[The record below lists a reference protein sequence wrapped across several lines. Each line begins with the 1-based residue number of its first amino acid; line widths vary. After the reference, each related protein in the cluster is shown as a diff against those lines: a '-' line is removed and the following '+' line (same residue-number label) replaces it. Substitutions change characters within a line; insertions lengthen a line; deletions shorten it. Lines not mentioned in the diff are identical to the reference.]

1 MLLHKDTTILSEIND
16 FFTTSE
22 KAIVSIFR
30 VLNTMSVSEK
40 LFSKNDACNVRYRS
54 IDKLTLLLLFP
65 FFEIKDASHFGGS
78 ALYKIISCGKDV
90 FYRMLN
96 DSSIDWRSV
105 SYKLNLRLLKTTA
118 ANSEP
123 QEKNVS
129 RCLIIDDTDLHKTGR
144 HIEFLGRIFSHV
156 SRTSILGFKG
166 LVMAYHDGKSLFA
179 LDAALHCEKGKNQKK
194 PYGLTPTQ
202 AKERYSKKRAKESI
216 SKKRTQECF
225 TSKIDSMISMIRGAI
240 TKGIRFDYLLVDSW
254 FTCFELVNFIK
265 TRKIACNLL
274 GMIKMGITKYSF
286 NGSLL
291 SAKQIVDYSK
301 RKKQLKRSRKLGYSY
316 IECIVDFQGIKV
328 KLFFCKTSHKGKW
341 HGLLTT
347 NLDLSF
353 EQAYKIYSTRWS
365 IEVFFK
371 ESKQHL
377 GLGKCQSQD
386 FDAQIASITISM
398 LQYNILAVAK
408 RFSDYE
414 TLGEL
419 FRTANA
425 EIIELTIA
433 ERIWLIIIEIIA
445 QLADLLDI
453 ETEVLMEKIITD
465 NQRFEK
471 LLNYRSL
478 MQAG

>member
-1 MLLHKDTTILSEIND
+1 M
-16 FFTTSE
+16 
-22 KAIVSIFR
+22 
-30 VLNTMSVSEK
+30 
-40 LFSKNDACNVRYRS
+40 
-54 IDKLTLLLLFP
+54 
-65 FFEIKDASHFGGS
+65 
-78 ALYKIISCGKDV
+78 
-90 FYRMLN
+90 
-96 DSSIDWRSV
+96 
-105 SYKLNLRLLKTTA
+105 
-118 ANSEP
+118 
-123 QEKNVS
+123 
-129 RCLIIDDTDLHKTGR
+129 
-144 HIEFLGRIFSHV
+144 
-156 SRTSILGFKG
+156 LGFKG

-179 LDAALHCEKGKNQKK
+179 IDAALHCEKGKNQKK

-202 AKERYSKKRAKESI
+202 AKERYSKKRANNSI

-225 TSKIDSMISMIRGAI
+225 TTKIDSLISMVRLAI

-254 FTCFELVNFIK
+254 FTCFELVQFIK
-265 TRKIACNLL
+265 TRKIDCHFL
-274 GMIKMGITKYSF
+274 GMIKMGTTKYSF

-291 SAKQIVDYSK
+291 SAKQLVEYAK

-316 IECIVDFQGIKV
+316 IECVVDFKGIKV
-328 KLFFCKTSHKGKW
+328 KLFFCKTSHKAKW

-347 NLDLSF
+347 DLELSF
-353 EQAYKIYSTRWS
+353 EQAYKIYATRWS

-398 LQYNILAVAK
+398 LQYNILSVAK

-419 FRTANA
+419 FRSANA

-433 ERIWLIIIEIIA
+433 ERIWLIITEIIA
-445 QLADLLDI
+445 QLADLFDI
-453 ETEVLMEKIITD
+453 DTEVLMDKIITD

-471 LLNYRSL
+471 LLNYKCL

>member
-1 MLLHKDTTILSEIND
+1 MLLSKDTTILSELKD

-22 KAIVSIFR
+22 KAIDSIFR
-30 VLNTMSVSEK
+30 VLHSIRVSEK
-40 LFSKNDACNVRYRS
+40 QFFKNDACNVKYRS
-54 IDKLTLLLLFP
+54 FDKLTLLLLFP
-65 FFEIKDASHFGGS
+65 FFDIKDASHFRDS

-96 DSSIDWRSV
+96 DSSIDWRSI

-118 ANSEP
+118 VNSEP
-123 QEKNVS
+123 QETEVT

-144 HIEFLGRIFSHV
+144 RIELIGRIFNHV
-156 SRTSILGFKG
+156 SKTSILGFKG

-194 PYGLTPTQ
+194 PFGLTPTQ

-216 SKKRTQECF
+216 AKKRTQECF
-225 TSKIDSMISMIRGAI
+225 TTKIDSMISMIRGAI
-240 TKGIRFDYLLVDSW
+240 IKGIRFDYLLVDSW
-254 FTCFELVNFIK
+254 FTCFELVQFIK
-265 TRKIACNLL
+265 TRKIDCHYL
-274 GMIKMGITKYSF
+274 GMIKMGITKYLF
-286 NGSLL
+286 NGSSL
-291 SAKQIVDYSK
+291 SAKEIVDYSK

-347 NLDLSF
+347 NLDLNF
-353 EQAYKIYSTRWS
+353 EQAYKIYATRWS

-398 LQYNILAVAK
+398 LQYNILSVAK

-419 FRTANA
+419 FRTAKT
-425 EIIELTIA
+425 EIVELTIA
-433 ERIWLIIIEIIA
+433 ERIWLIITGIIA
-445 QLADLLDI
+445 HLADLFDI
-453 ETEVLMEKIITD
+453 DTEVLMEKIITD

-471 LLNYRSL
+471 LFNYKCL

>member
-1 MLLHKDTTILSEIND
+1 MLQHKDTTILSEITD

-22 KAIVSIFR
+22 KAISSIFR
-30 VLNTMSVSEK
+30 VLHSMSVSET
-40 LFSKNDACNVRYRS
+40 LFFKNDACNVKYRS
-54 IDKLTLLLLFP
+54 LDKLTLLLLFP
-65 FFEIKDASHFGGS
+65 FFEIKDASHFAGS
-78 ALYKIISCGKDV
+78 ALYKMISCGKDV

-96 DSSIDWRSV
+96 DSNIDWRSIA
-105 SYKLNLRLLKTTA
+105 YKLTITLLKTTA
-118 ANSEP
+118 VKSER
-123 QEKNVS
+123 QEINVN
-129 RCLIIDDTDLHKTGR
+129 RCLIIDDTDLLKTGR
-144 HIEFLGRIFSHV
+144 HIEHIGRIFNHV
-156 SRTSILGFKG
+156 TKTSILGFKG
-166 LVMAYHDGKSLFA
+166 LLMAYHDGKSLFA
-179 LDAALHCEKGKNQKK
+179 LDVSLHSEKGKNQKK

-216 SKKRTQECF
+216 AKKRTQECF
-225 TSKIDSMISMIRGAI
+225 ISKIDSMISMIRGAI
-240 TKGIRFDYLLVDSW
+240 INGIRFDYLLVDSW
-254 FTCFELVNFIK
+254 FTCFELVRFIK
-265 TRKIACNLL
+265 TRKIDCHFL
-274 GMIKMGITKYSF
+274 GMIKMGITKYLF

-291 SAKQIVDYSK
+291 SAKQIFEHSK

-353 EQAYKIYSTRWS
+353 EQAYKIYATRWS

-398 LQYNILAVAK
+398 LQYNILSVAK
-408 RFSDYE
+408 RFSHYE

-419 FRTANA
+419 FRTANT

-433 ERIWLIIIEIIA
+433 ERIWLIITEIIA

-453 ETEVLMEKIITD
+453 NTQMLMEKTITD
-465 NQRFEK
+465 NQRVEK
-471 LLNYRSL
+471 LLNYKCL

>member
-1 MLLHKDTTILSEIND
+1 MLRHKDTVILSEIKG

-30 VLNTMSVSEK
+30 VLHSIQVSEK
-40 LFSKNDACNVRYRS
+40 LFFKNDACNVKYRS
-54 IDKLTLLLLFP
+54 VDKLTLLLLFP

-78 ALYKIISCGKDV
+78 ALFKIISCGKDV

-96 DSSIDWRSV
+96 DSNIDWRSI
-105 SYKLNLRLLKTTA
+105 SYRLNLRLLKTTA
-118 ANSEP
+118 VNSEP
-123 QEKNVS
+123 QENNVS

-166 LVMAYHDGKSLFA
+166 LLMAYHDGKSLFA
-179 LDAALHCEKGKNQKK
+179 LDVALHCEKGKNLKK

-202 AKERYSKKRAKESI
+202 AKERYSKKRDKNSI
-216 SKKRTQECF
+216 SKKRTEECF
-225 TSKIDSMISMIRGAI
+225 TTKIDSLISMVRLAI
-240 TKGIRFDYLLVDSW
+240 TKGIRFDYMLVDSW
-254 FTCFELVNFIK
+254 FTCFELVHFIK
-265 TRKIACNLL
+265 TRKVDCHFL
-274 GMIKMGITKYSF
+274 GMIKMGITKYLL

-341 HGLLTT
+341 HGLLST
-347 NLDLSF
+347 NLDLNF
-353 EQAYKIYSTRWS
+353 EQAYKIYATRWT

-371 ESKQHL
+371 ETKQYL

-386 FDAQIASITISM
+386 FDAQIATISISM
-398 LQYNILAVAK
+398 LQYNILSVAK

-419 FRTANA
+419 FRSANA
-425 EIIELTIA
+425 EIIELTVA
-433 ERIWLIIIEIIA
+433 ERIWLIITEVIA
-445 QLADLLDI
+445 QLADLFDI
-453 ETEVLMEKIITD
+453 ETELLMDKIIAD
-465 NQRFEK
+465 NHKFEK
-471 LLNYRSL
+471 LLNYKRL

>member
-1 MLLHKDTTILSEIND
+1 MLHGKDTTILSEIHD
-16 FFTTSE
+16 YFTTSE
-22 KAIVSIFR
+22 KAITSVFR
-30 VLNTMSVSEK
+30 VLRSMQVSEK
-40 LFSKNDACNVRYRS
+40 LFSKTDACNVKYRS

-65 FFEIKDASHFGGS
+65 FFEIKDASHFGSS

-90 FYRMLN
+90 FYRMLK
-96 DSSIDWRSV
+96 DSRIDWRSI
-105 SYKLNLRLLKTTA
+105 SYRLNLRLLKTTA
-118 ANSEP
+118 VNSEP
-123 QEKNVS
+123 QENKVS
-129 RCLIIDDTDLHKTGR
+129 RCLIVDDTDLHKTGR
-144 HIEFLGRIFSHV
+144 HIEFMGRIFSHV

-166 LVMAYHDGKSLFA
+166 LVMAFHDGKSLFA
-179 LDAALHCEKGKNQKK
+179 LDVALHCEKGKNQKK

-202 AKERYSKKRAKESI
+202 AKERYSKKRTNQSI
-216 SKKRTQECF
+216 AKKRTQECF
-225 TSKIDSMISMIRGAI
+225 ISKIDSMISMIRLAI

-254 FTCFELVNFIK
+254 FTCFELVQFIK
-265 TRKIACNLL
+265 TRKIDCHFL
-274 GMIKMGITKYSF
+274 GMIKMGNTKYLF
-286 NGSLL
+286 NDSLL
-291 SAKQIVDYSK
+291 SAKQIVESSK
-301 RKKQLKRSRKLGYSY
+301 RKKQLKRSRKLGYHY
-316 IECIVDFQGIKV
+316 IECVVDFQGIKV
-328 KLFFCKTSHKGKW
+328 KLFFCKTSYKGKW

-347 NLDLSF
+347 NLELTF

-371 ESKQHL
+371 ESKQYL

-386 FDAQIASITISM
+386 FDAQIAGITISM
-398 LQYNILAVAK
+398 LQYNMLSVAK

-433 ERIWLIIIEIIA
+433 ERIWLIITEIIA

-453 ETEVLMEKIITD
+453 ETEMLMEKLITD

-471 LLNYRSL
+471 LLNYKCL
-478 MQAG
+478 MKVG

>member
-1 MLLHKDTTILSEIND
+1 MLLNKDTTILSEIND

-22 KAIVSIFR
+22 KAITSIFS
-30 VLNTMSVSEK
+30 VLESMHVSEK
-40 LFSKNDACNVRYRS
+40 LFFKNDACNVKYRNV
-54 IDKLTLLLLFP
+54 DKLTLLLLFP
-65 FFEIKDASHFGGS
+65 FFDIKDASHFSGS
-78 ALYKIISCGKDV
+78 ALYKLISCGKDV

-96 DSSIDWRSV
+96 DSSIDWRTLA
-105 SYKLNLRLLKTTA
+105 YRLNTRLMKATNLK
-118 ANSEP
+118 SEYTQNNEP
-123 QEKNVS
+123 
-129 RCLIIDDTDLHKTGR
+129 RCLIVDDTDLHKTGR
-144 HIEFLGRIFSHV
+144 HIELIGRIFNHV
-156 SRTSILGFKG
+156 SKISILGFKG

-179 LDAALHCEKGKNQKK
+179 LDVALHNEIGKNKKK
-194 PYGLTPTQ
+194 PFGLSATQ
-202 AKERYSKKRAKESI
+202 LKERYSKKRDNQSI
-216 SKKRTQECF
+216 AKKRTQECF
-225 TSKIDSMISMIRGAI
+225 TSKIESMISMVRRAI
-240 TKGIRFDYLLVDSW
+240 SNGIRFDYLLVDSW
-254 FTCFELVNFIK
+254 FTCFELVKFIK
-265 TRKIACNLL
+265 TRRIGAHLL

-286 NGSLL
+286 NGNLL
-291 SAKQIVDYSK
+291 SAKQIVDYCK

-316 IECIVDFQGIKV
+316 IECMVDFQGITV

-341 HGLLTT
+341 HGMLSTDLE
-347 NLDLSF
+347 LSF

-377 GLGKCQSQD
+377 GLGKCQSQN
-386 FDAQIASITISM
+386 FDAQIGAITLSM
-398 LQYNILAVAK
+398 LQYNMLSVAK

-419 FRTANA
+419 FRSANA

-453 ETEVLMEKIITD
+453 DTEVLMEKIITD
-465 NQRFEK
+465 NQKFEK
-471 LLNYRSL
+471 LLNYKCL

>member
-1 MLLHKDTTILSEIND
+1 MLRNKDTTILSEING

-30 VLNTMSVSEK
+30 ILQSTQLTEK
-40 LFSKNDACNVRYRS
+40 IFYKKDACNVKYRS
-54 IDKLTLLLLFP
+54 VDKLTLLLLFP
-65 FFEIKDASHFGGS
+65 FFEIKDASAFGGS

-96 DSSIDWRSV
+96 DSSMDWRSIC
-105 SYKLNLRLLKTTA
+105 YALNIKLLKTTA
-118 ANSEP
+118 VNSQP
-123 QEKNVS
+123 QETKGN

-156 SRTSILGFKG
+156 TRTSILGFKG
-166 LVMAYHDGKSLFA
+166 LIMAYHDGKSLFA
-179 LDAALHCEKGKNQKK
+179 LDASLHCEKGQNKKK

-202 AKERYSKKRAKESI
+202 AKERFSKKRAKESI
-216 SKKRTQECF
+216 AKKRTQECF
-225 TSKIDSMISMIRGAI
+225 TTKIESMISMIRLAI
-240 TKGIRFDYLLVDSW
+240 SKGIRFDYLLVDSW
-254 FTCFELVNFIK
+254 FTCFELVQFIK
-265 TRKIACNLL
+265 TRKIGCHLL
-274 GMIKMGITKYSF
+274 GMIKMGTSKYSF
-286 NGSLL
+286 NGNSL
-291 SAKQIVDYSK
+291 SAKQIVDFHK
-301 RKKQLKRSRKLGYSY
+301 RKKQLKRSRNLGYSY

-386 FDAQIASITISM
+386 FDAQIASVTISM
-398 LQYNILAVAK
+398 LQYNILSVAK
-408 RFSDYE
+408 RFSEYE

-419 FRTANA
+419 FRSANA
-425 EIIELTIA
+425 EIIELTIT
-433 ERIWLIIIEIIA
+433 ERIWLIIKEIIS

-453 ETEVLMEKIITD
+453 DTEVLMGKIITD
-465 NQRFEK
+465 NHRFEK
-471 LLNYRSL
+471 LLNYKNL
-478 MQAG
+478 MQAV

>member
-1 MLLHKDTTILSEIND
+1 MLPHKDTLILSEIKG
-16 FFTTSE
+16 FFTSSE
-22 KAIVSIFR
+22 KAIASIFR
-30 VLNTMSVSEK
+30 ILHSMQLSEK
-40 LFSKNDACNVRYRS
+40 LFFKSDACNVKYRS
-54 IDKLTLLLLFP
+54 TDKLTLLLLFP

-96 DSSIDWRSV
+96 DTSIDWRSI
-105 SYKLNLRLLKTTA
+105 SYKLNLRLLKTTVV
-118 ANSEP
+118 NSEP
-123 QEKNVS
+123 QENKVS
-129 RCLIIDDTDLHKTGR
+129 RCLIIDDTDLQKKGR
-144 HIEFLGRIFSHV
+144 HIEFLGKIFSHV
-156 SRTSILGFKG
+156 TKTSILGFKG

-179 LDAALHCEKGKNQKK
+179 LDVTLHCEKGKNQKK

-202 AKERYSKKRAKESI
+202 AKERYSKKRTKESI
-216 SKKRTQECF
+216 AKKRTQECF
-225 TSKIDSMISMIRGAI
+225 TTKIDSMISMVRLAI

-254 FTCFELVNFIK
+254 FTCFELVQFIK
-265 TRKIACNLL
+265 TRKIDCHLL

-286 NGSLL
+286 NGNLL

-316 IECIVDFQGIKV
+316 IECIVDIQGITV

-386 FDAQIASITISM
+386 FDAQIASITISL
-398 LQYNILAVAK
+398 LQYNILSVAK
-408 RFSDYE
+408 RFSEYE

-433 ERIWLIIIEIIA
+433 ERIWLIITEIIA
-445 QLADLLDI
+445 QLADLFDI
-453 ETEVLMEKIITD
+453 DTEVLMGKIIAD
-465 NQRFEK
+465 NQIFEK
-471 LLNYRSL
+471 LLNYKYL

>member
-1 MLLHKDTTILSEIND
+1 MLRNKDTTILSEING

-30 VLNTMSVSEK
+30 ILHSVQLNEK
-40 LFSKNDACNVRYRS
+40 LFFKNDACNVMYRS
-54 IDKLTLLLLFP
+54 VDKLTLLLLFP
-65 FFEIKDASHFGGS
+65 IFEIKNASAFGGS

-96 DSSIDWRSV
+96 ESSLDWRYICYS
-105 SYKLNLRLLKTTA
+105 LNMRLLKTTA
-118 ANSEP
+118 VNSEP
-123 QEKNVS
+123 QETKVN

-156 SRTSILGFKG
+156 TKTSILGFKG

-179 LDAALHCEKGKNQKK
+179 LDASLHCEKGKNKKK
-194 PYGLTPTQ
+194 PFGITPTQ
-202 AKERYSKKRAKESI
+202 AKERFSKKRDKNSI
-216 SKKRTQECF
+216 SYKRTQECF
-225 TSKIDSMISMIRGAI
+225 TTKIDSMISMIRLAI

-254 FTCFELVNFIK
+254 FTCFELVKFIK
-265 TRKIACNLL
+265 TRKIDCHLL

-286 NGSLL
+286 NGNSL
-291 SAKQIVDYSK
+291 SAKQIVDYCK

-316 IECIVDFQGIKV
+316 IECIVDFQGINV

-386 FDAQIASITISM
+386 FDAQIASISISM
-398 LQYNILAVAK
+398 LQYNILSVAK

-414 TLGEL
+414 TLGKL
-419 FRTANA
+419 FQSANA

-453 ETEVLMEKIITD
+453 DAELLMEKIITD

-471 LLNYRSL
+471 LLNYKNL

>member
-1 MLLHKDTTILSEIND
+1 MLRNKDTTILSEING

-30 VLNTMSVSEK
+30 ILHSMQLNEK
-40 LFSKNDACNVRYRS
+40 LFFKNDACNVMYRS
-54 IDKLTLLLLFP
+54 VDKLTLLLLFP
-65 FFEIKDASHFGGS
+65 IFEIKNASAFGGS

-96 DSSIDWRSV
+96 ESSLDWRTICYS
-105 SYKLNLRLLKTTA
+105 LNMRLLKTTSV
-118 ANSEP
+118 NSEP
-123 QEKNVS
+123 QETKVN

-156 SRTSILGFKG
+156 TKTSILGFKG

-179 LDAALHCEKGKNQKK
+179 LDAALHCEKGKNKKK
-194 PYGLTPTQ
+194 PFGITPTQ
-202 AKERYSKKRAKESI
+202 AKERFSKKRDKNSI
-216 SKKRTQECF
+216 SYKRTQECF
-225 TSKIDSMISMIRGAI
+225 TTKIDSMISMIRLAI
-240 TKGIRFDYLLVDSW
+240 IKGIRFDYLLVDSW
-254 FTCFELVNFIK
+254 FTCFELVQFIK
-265 TRKIACNLL
+265 TRKIDCHLL
-274 GMIKMGITKYSF
+274 GMIKMGITKYSY
-286 NGSLL
+286 NGNSL
-291 SAKQIVDYSK
+291 SAKQIVDYCK

-386 FDAQIASITISM
+386 FDAQIASISISM
-398 LQYNILAVAK
+398 LQYNILSVAK

-414 TLGEL
+414 TLGKL
-419 FRTANA
+419 FQSANA

-433 ERIWLIIIEIIA
+433 ERIWLIIIEIIS
-445 QLADLLDI
+445 QLAELLDI
-453 ETEVLMEKIITD
+453 DTELLMEKIITD
-465 NQRFEK
+465 NQKFEK
-471 LLNYRSL
+471 LLNYKNL

>member
-1 MLLHKDTTILSEIND
+1 MLPNKDTTILSEING

-30 VLNTMSVSEK
+30 LLQSMQLTEK
-40 LFSKNDACNVRYRS
+40 LFSKNDACNVKYRS
-54 IDKLTLLLLFP
+54 VDKLTLLLLFP
-65 FFEIKDASHFGGS
+65 FFEVKDASTFGSS

-96 DSSIDWRSV
+96 DSSIDWRSICY
-105 SYKLNLRLLKTTA
+105 SLNMRLLKTTVV
-118 ANSEP
+118 NSDP
-123 QEKNVS
+123 QENKLT

-156 SRTSILGFKG
+156 TRTSILGFKG

-179 LDAALHCEKGKNQKK
+179 LDAALHCEKGKNNKK

-202 AKERYSKKRAKESI
+202 AKERFSKKRAKESI

-225 TSKIDSMISMIRGAI
+225 TTKIDSMISMIRHAI

-254 FTCFELVNFIK
+254 FTCFELVQFIK
-265 TRKIACNLL
+265 TRKIGCHLL

-286 NGSLL
+286 NGNSL

-347 NLDLSF
+347 NLDLNF
-353 EQAYKIYSTRWS
+353 DQAYKIYSTRWS

-371 ESKQHL
+371 EGKQHL

-398 LQYNILAVAK
+398 LQYNILSVAK
-408 RFSDYE
+408 RFSEYE

-419 FRTANA
+419 FRSANA

-433 ERIWLIIIEIIA
+433 ERIWLIITEIIA

-453 ETEVLMEKIITD
+453 DTEVLMEKIIAD

-471 LLNYRSL
+471 LLNYRNL
-478 MQAG
+478 MQAS